1 MTNGS
6 NSIET
11 IEVYVLN
18 NPDEVNP
25 HWVSHFIVPTA
36 NELLIRIK
44 TCLLYTSPSPRDA

>member
-25 HWVSHFIVPTA
+25 HWGKPFHSS
-36 NELLIRIK
+36 NSK
-44 TCLLYTSPSPRDA
+44 